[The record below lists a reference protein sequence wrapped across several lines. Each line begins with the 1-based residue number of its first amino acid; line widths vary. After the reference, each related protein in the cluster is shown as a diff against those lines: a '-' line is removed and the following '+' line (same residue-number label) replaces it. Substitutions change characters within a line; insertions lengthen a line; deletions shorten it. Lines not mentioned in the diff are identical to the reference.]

1 MTLTLQNN
9 SSGVDESQL
18 LLDDFTDSG
27 ADYDPLAPLSTKKLG
42 PINDNNEPV
51 FDRFVSL
58 SKRLFDVPIAL
69 VTIVDIDRSW
79 FKANV
84 GLEGAIE
91 TIQDAS
97 LCACKYMQSS
107 RNSLSA
113 HTDFY

>member
-1 MTLTLQNN
+1 MTLTLQND
-9 SSGVDESQL
+9 SSGVHESQL
-18 LLDDFTDSG
+18 SPDDFSDSG
-27 ADYDPLAPLSTKKLG
+27 ADHDASAPLSPKKLR
-42 PINDNNEPV
+42 PVNDNNEPV

-97 LCACKYMQSS
+97 LCACKYMKSF
-107 RNSLSA
+107 RNSL
-113 HTDFY
+113 

>member
-1 MTLTLQNN
+1 MTLALQND

-18 LLDDFTDSG
+18 LVDDFSDNG
-27 ADYDPLAPLSTKKLG
+27 ADHDAFAPLSTKKLR
-42 PINDNNEPV
+42 PTSDNDEPV

-97 LCACKYMQSS
+97 LCACKYMQSF

-113 HTDFY
+113 HTDFF

>member
-1 MTLTLQNN
+1 MTLTLQND
-9 SSGVDESQL
+9 SSGVHESQL
-18 LLDDFTDSG
+18 LLDDFSDSG
-27 ADYDPLAPLSTKKLG
+27 ADHDALAPLSTKKLR

-97 LCACKYMQSS
+97 LCACKYKKSF
-107 RNSLSA
+107 RKSL
-113 HTDFY
+113 